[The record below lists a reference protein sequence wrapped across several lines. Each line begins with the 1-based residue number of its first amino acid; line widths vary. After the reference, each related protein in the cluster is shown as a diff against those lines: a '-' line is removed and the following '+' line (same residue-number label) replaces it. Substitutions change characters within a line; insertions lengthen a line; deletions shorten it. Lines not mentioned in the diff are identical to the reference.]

1 MSLYLTLYLL
11 IVIVCTLVTV
21 TWDTKETLS
30 RQSLISSFAF
40 SNVLAIMS
48 MLVFHL
54 IYQAIYQKGRRHSMN
69 SKTDMIFWLIDP
81 GILPSLLIT
90 ATSVLLIK
98 MILRR
103 ILYKEIQPESK
114 DYRKSLFLIMIL
126 PILGFIAFSSVISA
140 IMSVI
145 GSLILN
151 QPVHWC

>member
-30 RQSLISSFAF
+30 RQSLIASFAF

-69 SKTDMIFWLIDP
+69 SETNLIYWLMDP
-81 GILPSLLIT
+81 GILPSLLI
-90 ATSVLLIK
+90 ATMSVLLIK

-103 ILYKEIQPESK
+103 ILYKEIQSESK
-114 DYRKSLFLIMIL
+114 DYRKSLFLLMIL
-126 PILGFIAFSSVISA
+126 PILGFITFSSVISV

-151 QPVHWC
+151 QPIHWY

>member
-1 MSLYLTLYLL
+1 MSLYLTLYLP

-48 MLVFHL
+48 VLVFHL

-69 SKTDMIFWLIDP
+69 SETNMIFWLMDP
-81 GILPSLLIT
+81 GILPSLLI
-90 ATSVLLIK
+90 ATMSVLLIK

-103 ILYKEIQPESK
+103 ILYKEIQHESR
-114 DYRKSLFLIMIL
+114 DYRKSLFLLMSL
-126 PILGFIAFSSVISA
+126 PILGFIVFASVISV

-145 GSLILN
+145 GSFILN
-151 QPVHWC
+151 QQIHWY

>member
-54 IYQAIYQKGRRHSMN
+54 IYQVIYQKGRRHSMN
-69 SKTDMIFWLIDP
+69 SETNLIYWLMDP
-81 GILPSLLIT
+81 GILPSLLI
-90 ATSVLLIK
+90 ATMSVLLIK

-103 ILYKEIQPESK
+103 ILYKEIQHESR
-114 DYRKSLFLIMIL
+114 DYRKSLFLLMSL
-126 PILGFIAFSSVISA
+126 PILGFIAFASVISV

-145 GSLILN
+145 GSFILN
-151 QPVHWC
+151 QQSHWY